1 MPDNRQQSGFVIEEN
16 DSEAFGCM
24 SWAIERH
31 MNATPSH
38 IKSIFRKIL
47 DNIKARIQNGV

>member
-1 MPDNRQQSGFVIEEN
+1 MPDNGQYSDFVIEEN

-24 SWAIERH
+24 GWAIERH
-31 MNATPSH
+31 MDVTPSH

-47 DNIKARIQNGV
+47 DNI